1 MTLSDS
7 SVAYLTA
14 RIKKISEKER
24 LVSIL
29 MDEVYSH
36 QRVQYINGQFY
47 GAEGGETTKTML
59 CVMIKSVLGKYRD
72 IIAMTPISS
81 INADK
86 LSSIWT
92 DVVGKIEKIGFD
104 PAVTMTDGHSSNI
117 SLFNNKLSKK
127 KDDIRYYN

>member
-1 MTLSDS
+1 
-7 SVAYLTA
+7 
-14 RIKKISEKER
+14 
-24 LVSIL
+24 

-92 DVVGKIEKIGFD
+92 DVVGKVEKIGFD

-117 SLFNNKLSKK
+117 SLFNNKILKN